1 MTKEFTTREEHGKK
15 IKKSFSSIKFSCI
28 KCGLQKIEMDEI
40 QSYPNKGTEIAYV
53 TALLFCRR
61 CKHRYHAIK
70 PMLVSLTF
78 YSLYEL
84 FNELWIRINQT
95 DAFMKTK

>member
-1 MTKEFTTREEHGKK
+1 MTKEFTTREEHRER

-28 KCGLQKIEMDEI
+28 RCGLQKIEMNEI

-61 CKHRYHAIK
+61 CKHRFHVKILDQGARNTDVY
-70 PMLVSLTF
+70 
-78 YSLYEL
+78 
-84 FNELWIRINQT
+84 FNNTL
-95 DAFMKTK
+95 